1 MTDLISVQEVYGQV
15 LVEMGEKNERIV
27 VVEADMMKASGS
39 RPFANRFP
47 ERHYEVGVAEQNL
60 IGVAAGLASC
70 GFIPFASSFANFISK
85 RCCDQVSISVAYN
98 KFNVKIC
105 GSYAGLTTAKNG
117 GTHISVED
125 IAIYRCMPN
134 MVVIVPG
141 DTVEL
146 AQAMHVMADY
156 EGPVYLRMARGPM
169 PRIFGEDYIFVLG
182 KGYLLQDGD
191 DATIISTGIMTYESI
206 RAIPKLKEKGINVR
220 HIHLPTI
227 KPLDEDLILKAAK
240 ETKAIVTVEN
250 HSILGGLGGAVAE
263 LLSENFPVLL
273 KRVGIRDKFGE
284 TATLEW
290 LLENNRMSA
299 PFIVGAVR
307 EVIDHKI
314 SYKKGCCNF
323 EQ

>member
-1 MTDLISVQEVYGQV
+1 MNDLISVQEVYGQT

-39 RPFANRFP
+39 HPFANRFP
-47 ERHYEVGVAEQNL
+47 ERHFQVGVAEQNL
-60 IGVAAGLASC
+60 IGVAAGLAAS

-146 AQAMHVMADY
+146 AQSMHVMADY

-169 PRIFGEDYIFVLG
+169 PRIFGDDHIFVMG
-182 KGYLLQDGD
+182 RGYLLKDGN
-191 DATIISTGIMTYESI
+191 DATIISTGVMTYESI
-206 RAIPKLKEKGINVR
+206 RAIPKLKEEGINVR
-220 HIHLPTI
+220 HVHLPTI
-227 KPLDEDLILKAAK
+227 KPLDEELILKAAK
-240 ETKAIVTVEN
+240 ETGAIVTVEN

-284 TATLEW
+284 TATFEW
-290 LLENNRMSA
+290 LLENNGMSF
-299 PFIVGAVR
+299 PFIVQAVKD
-307 EVIDHKI
+307 VLGQ
-314 SYKKGCCNF
+314 KKLF
-323 EQ
+323 KRR